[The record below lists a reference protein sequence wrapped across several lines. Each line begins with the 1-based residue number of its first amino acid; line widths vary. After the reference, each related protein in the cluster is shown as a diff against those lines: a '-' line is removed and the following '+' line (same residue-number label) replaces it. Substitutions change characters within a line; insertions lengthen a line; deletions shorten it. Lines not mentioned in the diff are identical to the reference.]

1 LSPASLDHVA
11 IGVWSRDDA
20 AADFSRRFGG
30 REVAR
35 FSIPSWSGLQ
45 LAFDG
50 GIRLE
55 ILEPV
60 QDPADDFLQRFLKR
74 SGPGPHHATFKVDD
88 IRESLERL
96 KGLGIEPVKVNLT
109 DPSWQEAFLHPSL
122 GLGTVVQLAQQGGA
136 WSAEREPTP
145 EPEGT
150 IHAGFLGA
158 ELTSNLESAATI
170 FGEVLGGKAT
180 RLDDG
185 IAYSWPGGGT
195 LLVRPPGE
203 ARPAV
208 RTLVFR
214 YSDQGPAARP
224 GEEKLFSGPATVKRL
239 APGEDWPALDALESP
254 LS

>member
-1 LSPASLDHVA
+1 MSPAILDHLAVGA
-11 IGVWSRDDA
+11 WSRDDA

-35 FSIPSWSGLQ
+35 FSIPSWAGVQ
-45 LAFDG
+45 LAFDR

-60 QDPADDFLQRFLKR
+60 KGPADDFLQRFLEH

-109 DPSWQEAFLHPSL
+109 DPLWQEAFLHPSL
-122 GLGTVVQLAQQGGA
+122 GIGTVVQLAQQGGA
-136 WSAEREPTP
+136 WSAEKELSP
-145 EPEGT
+145 EPAGP

-158 ELTSNLESAATI
+158 DLASNLESAATI
-170 FGEVLGGKAT
+170 FGELLGGTAT
-180 RLDDG
+180 RRGDG
-185 IAYSWPGGGT
+185 IAYSWAGGGT
-195 LLVRPPGE
+195 LLVRPAGD

-208 RTLVFR
+208 RALVFR
-214 YSDQGPAARP
+214 YSDPGPGARP
-224 GEEKLFSGPATVKRL
+224 GEEMLFSGPALVKRL
-239 APGEDWPALDALESP
+239 APGEEWPAMDALESP